1 MTTMEI
7 TPLNLS
13 RKKDDFVVCKQRYFL
28 EKGKQSIICFV
39 EGKYDS
45 DYYYDKFRNQLGE
58 DFVIIPCQRKKNV
71 LKAYDCFYENDHQR
85 VKMGFFVDR
94 DFDPQVGNPNIF
106 ETDRYAIENYY
117 CSEQVLE
124 RVLRY
129 AFKVDDEDTINSAKV
144 YFHEQFLQ
152 FHSVVEEFNAFY
164 SLIKQKEKTNNVCY
178 NVCLDTRF
186 PENLADVEINKF
198 DKRYNLQIL
207 LEKYSLDKSLIS
219 QKELDNEVTRL
230 NTVSPFYAFRG
241 KYEIEF
247 MYKILFKLVNDAN
260 SKKVTDCIIKQKVSA
275 NLNNKSFMSDYS
287 QYADIASGLKEYLQI
302 LAS

>member
-85 VKMGFFVDR
+85 VKMGF
-94 DFDPQVGNPNIF
+94 
-106 ETDRYAIENYY
+106 
-117 CSEQVLE
+117 
-124 RVLRY
+124 
-129 AFKVDDEDTINSAKV
+129 
-144 YFHEQFLQ
+144 
-152 FHSVVEEFNAFY
+152 
-164 SLIKQKEKTNNVCY
+164 
-178 NVCLDTRF
+178 
-186 PENLADVEINKF
+186 
-198 DKRYNLQIL
+198 
-207 LEKYSLDKSLIS
+207 
-219 QKELDNEVTRL
+219 
-230 NTVSPFYAFRG
+230 
-241 KYEIEF
+241 
-247 MYKILFKLVNDAN
+247 
-260 SKKVTDCIIKQKVSA
+260 CIIKQKVSA